1 MSGFKIPLNF
11 SNGTLFENS
20 WVTNR
25 NNYDNI
31 KDSIKESINDF
42 VRLLTTSPNGS
53 FVPDYEF
60 GFSLKNCYFENTNS
74 KDELKGKKIGGNS
87 DNTNNYAKD
96 FEQAIKK
103 FEPRLQNIQVK
114 TDFEKRLSQM
124 TLFLSGT
131 IAGTKEEY
139 EQKLTLYIW
148 KKNED
153 I

>member
-11 SNGTLFENS
+11 SNGAIFENN
-20 WVTNR
+20 WNTNVKH
-25 NNYDNI
+25 YDNI
-31 KDSIKESINDF
+31 NDSIKESVNDF
-42 VRLLTTSPNGS
+42 IRLLVTSPNGS
-53 FVPDYEF
+53 FVPNPEF
-60 GFSLKNCYFENTNS
+60 GFSLRNCYFENANS

-87 DNTNNYAKD
+87 DNSNNYAKD
-96 FEQAIKK
+96 FERAIKL
-103 FEPRLQNIQVK
+103 FEPRLQNVKVK
-114 TDFEKRLSQM
+114 TDFEKRLSKM

-139 EQKLTLYIW
+139 KQELTLYIW